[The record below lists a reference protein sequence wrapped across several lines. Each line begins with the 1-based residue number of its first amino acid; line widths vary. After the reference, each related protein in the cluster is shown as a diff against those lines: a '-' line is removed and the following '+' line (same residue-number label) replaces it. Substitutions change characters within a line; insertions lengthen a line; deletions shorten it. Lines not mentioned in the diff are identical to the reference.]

1 MSGRRPKTIRKLPM
15 GESQNSLFIFAF
27 LSPDLKLES
36 LRPGDDFLAVVRA
49 VFSGDAQVISGAI

>member
-15 GESQNSLFIFAF
+15 GESQNSLFIVAF

-36 LRPGDDFLAVVRA
+36 VRPGDDFLAVVRA
-49 VFSGDAQVISGAI
+49 VSSADAQVISGAI